1 MHDFMLRIPISSL
14 PKTFRDAIVL
24 ARQLG
29 SRFMWIDALCIVQD
43 DEEDWQHEAATMID
57 VFSNSMC
64 HIAAAASEDV
74 NGGLFQTRDPERV
87 GLQRTRTG
95 TKREP
100 PTTEIQVRESFKKY
114 RLDSEPPTPLP
125 FAGFYNTTDGPW
137 LPKGISETVVP
148 EDLSDAAETG
158 GRRFMGEVSDPNLRH
173 LVRPVPASS
182 NISKATESIDNDF
195 HSYWQQTLDSTVLM
209 SRAWV
214 QQECLLPVRILYFT
228 ASEVLWDCHQLK
240 ACESLPLGPPD
251 FGRLSR
257 SSREILHDAM
267 TSDVPQF
274 PLPLFLRFWA
284 QQVEIYSRR
293 QLTYPSDKLVAIDGI
308 ARVLR
313 NGAGGD
319 YIAGLWRNG
328 LESQLLWCTHKLFEQ
343 AEYRAPSWSWASVDG
358 PVDWNI
364 NIKGNTETSVLLKE
378 VAVVTAA
385 FSRVTRGSI
394 TLCGVLLTVE
404 FGMMIEDG

>member
-43 DEEDWQHEAATMID
+43 DEDDWRHEAATMID

-114 RLDSEPPTPLP
+114 RLDSEPPTRLP

-158 GRRFMGEVSDPNLRH
+158 GRP
-173 LVRPVPASS
+173 
-182 NISKATESIDNDF
+182 KATESIDNDF
-195 HSYWQQTLDSTVLM
+195 HSYWHQTLDSTVLM

-274 PLPLFLRFWA
+274 SLPLFLRFWA

-293 QLTYPSDKLVAIDGI
+293 QLTYSSDKLVAIDGI

-319 YIAGLWRNG
+319 
-328 LESQLLWCTHKLFEQ
+328 
-343 AEYRAPSWSWASVDG
+343 
-358 PVDWNI
+358 
-364 NIKGNTETSVLLKE
+364 
-378 VAVVTAA
+378 
-385 FSRVTRGSI
+385 
-394 TLCGVLLTVE
+394 
-404 FGMMIEDG
+404 